1 MGLLEDR
8 AIVVTGAGR
17 GLGEAY
23 ARAAAEAGARVVVND
38 IEGHLAEG
46 VARDIVAAG
55 GRAVAHPADV
65 SDWAAAEGLVAR
77 CVDEFGGIDGLV
89 NNAGEF
95 ALALPQEQEAT
106 AARRLLDVN
115 VYGTVACGTAAL
127 RRMVEQGSGVV
138 LNVTSGE
145 QVGNT
150 ATGVYGATKAAVAT
164 LTYSWAEDVRAHGVR
179 VNAISP
185 NAHTRMA
192 DVYFAYRGDA
202 EGSRNAGLPPS
213 ANAPLAVYLL
223 SDLSAALTGQV
234 LRITGGE
241 LMLCT
246 GPAILDPIVRREGW
260 TVATVAEAVDTHL
273 RPNLRQGGLRV
284 VRVETLA

>member
-1 MGLLEDR
+1 MGLLDDR
-8 AIVVTGAGR
+8 TVVITGAGR

-23 ARAAAEAGARVVVND
+23 ARAAADEGAIVIVND
-38 IEGHLAEG
+38 VEGDLADA
-46 VARDIVAAG
+46 VARDIGAAG
-55 GRAVAHPADV
+55 GRAVAHAADV
-65 SDWAAAEGLVAR
+65 SDWAMAEGLVAR
-77 CVDEFGGIDGLV
+77 CVEEFGRIDALV

-95 ALALPQEQEAT
+95 ALALPQEQEA
-106 AARRLLDVN
+106 ADARRMLDVN
-115 VYGTVACGTAAL
+115 VYGTIACGTAAL
-127 RRMVEQGSGVV
+127 RRMVVQGSGVV

-145 QVGNT
+145 QMGNSAT
-150 ATGVYGATKAAVAT
+150 AVYGATKAAVAT

-179 VNAISP
+179 INAISP

-192 DVYFAYRGDA
+192 DVYFAYRRDA

-213 ANAPLAVYLL
+213 ANAPLAIYLI

-260 TVATVAEAVDTHL
+260 TVEAVAAAVETHL
-273 RPNLRQGGLRV
+273 IPNLTASGLRV
-284 VRVETLA
+284 VRQEIMA